1 MVEGFSHEL
10 YDVCDT
16 TWFQQGFFLYFYWTD
31 RLCAAEPAELG
42 TQPVMRFINSH
53 IKYSLFYE
61 FVVFKFLTLNLCFF
75 FSLSLTAARER
86 KKRPEA
92 GLSINLK
99 LWQPFKQTDSQSLRD
114 KVLLSLCC
122 YNSKHSVLF
131 LTPEG
136 TTSWPSPV
144 SLFFFLPLPFPW
156 LTAGSWNLHLWNSF
170 QDVICHQESSM
181 SFL

>member
-1 MVEGFSHEL
+1 MVEGLSHEL

-16 TWFQQGFFLYFYWTD
+16 TWFQWDFFYIFIE
-31 RLCAAEPAELG
+31 RSFAAQPAELG
-42 TQPVMRFINSH
+42 TQPVMRFRGSH
-53 IKYSLFYE
+53 IKYSPFYE

-75 FSLSLTAARER
+75 SLSLSDGCKGE

-99 LWQPFKQTDSQSLRD
+99 LWQPFKQTDSQSLCD

-136 TTSWPSPV
+136 TTLWPSPI
-144 SLFFFLPLPFPW
+144 SLFFFFSFF
-156 LTAGSWNLHLWNSF
+156 LTPSLSLTYSR
-170 QDVICHQESSM
+170 
-181 SFL
+181 

>member
-1 MVEGFSHEL
+1 MW
-10 YDVCDT
+10 CDLIPERI
-16 TWFQQGFFLYFYWTD
+16 FLYFYWTD
-31 RLCAAEPAELG
+31 RSCAAQPAELG
-42 TQPVMRFINSH
+42 TQPVMRFRYSH

-75 FSLSLTAARER
+75 SLSLSDGCKGE

-114 KVLLSLCC
+114 KALLSLCC

-136 TTSWPSPV
+136 TTLWPSPV
-144 SLFFFLPLPFPW
+144 SLFFFLTPSLS
-156 LTAGSWNLHLWNSF
+156 LTYSG
-170 QDVICHQESSM
+170 
-181 SFL
+181 